1 MEIDDFK
8 LNSEN
13 YFTRLIFRFLKNSF
27 PSINIII
34 NKKSNDSE
42 IIIEKI
48 GSSFL
53 ESSRLSIKIKDDW
66 WSGSFNKLNKINI
79 YPMLMRRRL
88 ILECGNSPVI
98 YSEIN
103 IYGLEDDRD
112 TVSLKTRINE
122 VYRIYPKLIELLHSI
137 RYFLKN

>member
-1 MEIDDFK
+1 M
-8 LNSEN
+8 LVCQ
-13 YFTRLIFRFLKNSF
+13 LIWWFLCQ
-27 PSINIII
+27 I
-34 NKKSNDSE
+34 NKKSNNSE
-42 IIIEKI
+42 IIIEKV

-66 WSGSFNKLNKINI
+66 WRGSSNNANFNKIKIHPI
-79 YPMLMRRRL
+79 LMRRRI

-103 IYGLEDDRD
+103 IYGLENDRD
-112 TVSLKTRINE
+112 TISLKTRINE